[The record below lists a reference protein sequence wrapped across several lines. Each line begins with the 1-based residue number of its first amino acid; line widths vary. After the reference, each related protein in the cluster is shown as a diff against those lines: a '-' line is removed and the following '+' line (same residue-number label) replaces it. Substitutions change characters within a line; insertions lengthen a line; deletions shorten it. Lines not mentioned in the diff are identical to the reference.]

1 MDHAEA
7 IQTQAAEKYLLGE
20 FSATQQEEFAE
31 HFFDCEECAKDVRL
45 TALFMDTAKR
55 VMAADLADKPQL
67 TVQSSSGSW
76 HTAWYAVAASIALL
90 AVILYQNV
98 ITIPKLRS
106 FAAPQALEYFSIAG
120 MGSRGAGQTAVTP
133 SHERPFIMLA
143 DIPPHENVDQY
154 RCEILNSDGKAVL
167 SIDVPEA
174 LARKTVPLLIPA
186 STLSRGTYSF
196 AISGRSSKQ
205 DASYTQFEKYPFQ
218 VM

>member
-1 MDHAEA
+1 MDHAQA

-31 HFFDCEECAKDVRL
+31 HFFDCDECAKDVRL

-55 VMAADLADKPQL
+55 VMAADLGDKPNL
-67 TVQSSSGSW
+67 TVKKSSSGW
-76 HTAWYAVAASIALL
+76 HSAWYAVAASIALL

-98 ITIPKLRS
+98 VTIPKLRS

-120 MGSRGAGQTAVTP
+120 MGSRGTAQTVVTP
-133 SHERPFIMLA
+133 SHERPFILLA
-143 DIPPHENVDQY
+143 DIPSHENIDQY
-154 RCEILNSDGKAVL
+154 RCEILNGDGKTVL
-167 SIDVPEA
+167 SIDVTEA

-196 AISGRSSKQ
+196 AISGRTKEAPAFIQ
-205 DASYTQFEKYPFQ
+205 LEKYPLQ
-218 VM
+218 VN

>member
-31 HFFDCEECAKDVRL
+31 HFFDCDECAKDVRL

-55 VMAADLADKPQL
+55 VMAADLGDKPNL
-67 TVQSSSGSW
+67 TVKKSSSGW
-76 HTAWYAVAASIALL
+76 HSAWYAVAASIALL
-90 AVILYQNV
+90 AVLLYQNV
-98 ITIPKLRS
+98 VTIPKLRS

-120 MGSRGAGQTAVTP
+120 MGSRGTAQTVVTP
-133 SHERPFIMLA
+133 SHERPFILLA
-143 DIPPHENVDQY
+143 DIPSHENIDQY
-154 RCEILNSDGKAVL
+154 RCEILNGDGKTVL
-167 SIDVPEA
+167 SIDVTEA

-196 AISGRSSKQ
+196 AISGRTKE
-205 DASYTQFEKYPFQ
+205 DPAFTQLEKYPLQ
-218 VM
+218 VN

>member
-1 MDHAEA
+1 MDHAQA

-31 HFFDCEECAKDVRL
+31 HFFDCDECAKDVRL

-55 VMAADLADKPQL
+55 VMAADLGDKPNL
-67 TVQSSSGSW
+67 TVKKSSSGW
-76 HTAWYAVAASIALL
+76 HSAWYAVAASIALL

-98 ITIPKLRS
+98 VTIPKLRS

-120 MGSRGAGQTAVTP
+120 MGSRGTAQTVVTP
-133 SHERPFIMLA
+133 SHERPFILLA
-143 DIPPHENVDQY
+143 DIPSHENIDQY
-154 RCEILNSDGKAVL
+154 RCEILNGDGKTVL
-167 SIDVPEA
+167 SIDVTEA

-196 AISGRSSKQ
+196 AISGRTKE
-205 DASYTQFEKYPFQ
+205 DPAFTQLEEYPLQ
-218 VM
+218 VN

>member
-1 MDHAEA
+1 MDHAQA

-20 FSATQQEEFAE
+20 FSAAEQDEFAE

-55 VMAADLADKPQL
+55 VMAADPKVTPHAALKR
-67 TVQSSSGSW
+67 SSSGW
-76 HTAWYAVAASIALL
+76 QPAWYAVAASIALL
-90 AVILYQNV
+90 SVILYQNV
-98 ITIPKLRS
+98 VTIPKLRS
-106 FAAPQALEYFSIAG
+106 FAAPQALEYFSIVG
-120 MGSRGAGQTAVTP
+120 MGSRGSGQTVVSP
-133 SHERPFIMLA
+133 SHERPFVLLA
-143 DIPPHENVDQY
+143 DIPSHENIDQY